1 MEQKIYF
8 FLFTYS
14 ENIVLFLLAML
25 LPKNVESSFFRCINL
40 GLRRNDPLNDEIL
53 SPKILNDL
61 KKENRSLIEN
71 SIPVMEKIYPF
82 LKTAGHVAILTDNT
96 GNILLSLGEAE
107 SLTRMQRF
115 QLQPG
120 ANWMEEKKGTNAI
133 GTAIIEKLPIRV
145 HAGEHFLNSND
156 GLTCSASPIL
166 SADGRIIGVIDIS
179 GIYQS
184 EISYALSL
192 ASMAAENIQTRML
205 MESYKEELSKKK
217 FQIQIPCNTT
227 SKRVSYSFS
236 DIYADCEKMKTCIT
250 IAKKASRTDYT
261 ILLEGETG
269 TGKEAFAQSI
279 HGDSAR
285 REFPFV
291 AINCSSIPESLIE
304 SELFGYI
311 GGAFTGSNIKGNTGK
326 FQAANGG
333 TLFLD
338 EISGMNLRVQAALLR
353 AVQERKVTPVG
364 STKEIPIDVRII
376 AAANQSLEKQV
387 REGTFRSDLYYRLK
401 GITISLPAVRNR
413 TDLEGLVGD
422 VLSEIENGN
431 NYLDKEAW
439 NLVKSYKFPG
449 NIRELHSIMLQ
460 ASFQAEEGHITKEII
475 QNILFSNT
483 MSEPY
488 SINAE
493 IDNNFSLRDTE
504 KSAIL
509 TALDNTKG
517 NLSKAAKLLKIGRTT
532 LYRKM
537 QEFGL
542 SN

>member
-1 MEQKIYF
+1 
-8 FLFTYS
+8 L
-14 ENIVLFLLAML
+14 
-25 LPKNVESSFFRCINL
+25 
-40 GLRRNDPLNDEIL
+40 
-53 SPKILNDL
+53 
-61 KKENRSLIEN
+61 
-71 SIPVMEKIYPF
+71 
-82 LKTAGHVAILTDNT
+82 
-96 GNILLSLGEAE
+96 
-107 SLTRMQRF
+107 
-115 QLQPG
+115 
-120 ANWMEEKKGTNAI
+120 
-133 GTAIIEKLPIRV
+133 
-145 HAGEHFLNSND
+145 
-156 GLTCSASPIL
+156 
-166 SADGRIIGVIDIS
+166 
-179 GIYQS
+179 
-184 EISYALSL
+184 
-192 ASMAAENIQTRML
+192 
-205 MESYKEELSKKK
+205 
-217 FQIQIPCNTT
+217 
-227 SKRVSYSFS
+227 
-236 DIYADCEKMKTCIT
+236 
-250 IAKKASRTDYT
+250 AKKAARTDYT

>member
-1 MEQKIYF
+1 MQ
-8 FLFTYS
+8 
-14 ENIVLFLLAML
+14 
-25 LPKNVESSFFRCINL
+25 LPKNVETSFFRCINL
-40 GLRRNDPLNDEIL
+40 GLKRSDPLNDEIL

-61 KKENRSLIEN
+61 KKENQSLIEN
-71 SIPVMEKIYPF
+71 SIPVMEKLYPF
-82 LKTAGHVAILTDNT
+82 LKSAGHVAVLTDNL

-107 SLTRMQRF
+107 SLTKMQRY

-133 GTAIIEKLPIRV
+133 GTAIIEKSPIRV
-145 HAGEHFLNSND
+145 HATEHYFNKNES
-156 GLTCSASPIL
+156 LTCSASPIF
-166 SADGRIIGVIDIS
+166 SVDRRIIGVIDIS
-179 GIYQS
+179 GVYQS

-192 ASMAAENIQTRML
+192 ASMAAETIQTRML
-205 MESYKEELSKKK
+205 METYKEELTKKK
-217 FQIQIPCNTT
+217 FHIQIPD
-227 SKRVSYSFS
+227 SIPRPKRVSYSFS
-236 DIYADCEKMKTCIT
+236 DIYATCERMKNCISL
-250 IAKKASRTDYT
+250 AKKASKTDYT

-279 HGDSAR
+279 HGDSMR
-285 REFPFV
+285 SDFPFI

-304 SELFGYI
+304 SELFGYV
-311 GGAFTGSNIKGNTGK
+311 GGSFTGSSVKGSTGK

-364 STKEIPIDVRII
+364 STKEAPIDVRII

-422 VLSEIENGN
+422 VLSEIEDGK
-431 NYLDKEAW
+431 NYLDREAW
-439 NLVKSYKFPG
+439 NLLKSYNFPG

-460 ASFQAEEGHITKEII
+460 ASFQAEEGQITKEII

-483 MSEPY
+483 MNEPY
-488 SINAE
+488 SINTTLE
-493 IDNNFSLRDTE
+493 NNYSLRDTE
-504 KSAIL
+504 KNAIL

-542 SN
+542 SS